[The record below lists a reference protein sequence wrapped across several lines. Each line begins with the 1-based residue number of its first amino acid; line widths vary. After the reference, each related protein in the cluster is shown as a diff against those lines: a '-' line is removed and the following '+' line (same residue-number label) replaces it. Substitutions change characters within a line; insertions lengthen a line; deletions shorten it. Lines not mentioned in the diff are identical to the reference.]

1 MTIDVS
7 LKRPTGPLL
16 QKKKNPDHG
25 FTRPPLERMMRLHAA
40 LKAKKFPN
48 CQKIGAELE
57 VSAKT
62 IQRDIDFMR
71 YRLGLPIDYHPR
83 EFGFYYTEPVTAFP
97 NIEVSEGEI
106 AALLVAQ
113 KALAQYEGT
122 PFERPLQ
129 SAFRKLTDGL
139 KDRVSFSW
147 HDLEDAISFRSAG
160 ASGADLELFETV
172 SKGVLRSVELDFEYR
187 KLKSSDYEPRR
198 VRPYH
203 LGCLENQWYLFA
215 EDLERRQLRTFAL
228 PRMQRVRLTNTG
240 FRRPADFSIARVLSG
255 SFGVHSAGKMQRI
268 RVHFDPFAA
277 RLVAERKWHETQR
290 VREKGDGSII
300 LDLELG
306 GLQEIER
313 WILSWGK
320 HARVLAPK
328 ELATRIR
335 EEATAIAKLYSA

>member
-1 MTIDVS
+1 MAINAFT
-7 LKRPTGPLL
+7 KRPAGPLL
-16 QKKKNPDHG
+16 RKKGDRG
-25 FTRPPLERMMRLHAA
+25 FSRPPLERMMRLHAA
-40 LKAKKFPN
+40 LKARHFPN
-48 CQKIGAELE
+48 FQKIAAELE

-71 YRLGLPIDYHPR
+71 YRLGLPIDYHPQ
-83 EFGFYYTEPVTAFP
+83 EFGFFYTEPVTAFP

-106 AALLVAQ
+106 TALLVAQ
-113 KALAQYEGT
+113 KALAQYQGT

-129 SAFRKLTDGL
+129 TAFRKLTDGL

-160 ASGADLELFETV
+160 ASVADLELFETV
-172 SKGVLRSVELDFEYR
+172 SKGVLRCVELEFEYR
-187 KLKSSDYEPRR
+187 KLKSSGYELRR
-198 VRPYH
+198 ARPYH

-228 PRMQRVRLTNTG
+228 PRMRKVRLTTKG
-240 FRRPADFSIARVLSG
+240 FRRPADFSIAQILSG
-255 SFGVHSAGKMQRI
+255 SFGVYSSGKKQRI
-268 RVHFDPFAA
+268 RIQFDPFAA
-277 RLVAERKWHETQR
+277 RLVAERKWHESQR
-290 VREKGDGSII
+290 IRETKEGSII
-300 LDLELG
+300 LEIDLG

-335 EEATAIAKLYSA
+335 NEAVGVANLYRC

>member
-1 MTIDVS
+1 MVENNEKFS
-7 LKRPTGPLL
+7 
-16 QKKKNPDHG
+16 
-25 FTRPPLERMMRLHAA
+25 RPPLERMVRLHTA

-48 CQKIGAELE
+48 CQEIAAELE
-57 VSAKT
+57 VSPKT

-83 EFGFYYTEPVTAFP
+83 EFGFFYTEAVTAFP

-106 AALLVAQ
+106 TALLVAQ
-113 KALAQYEGT
+113 KALAQYKGT

-129 SAFRKLTDGL
+129 TAFRKLTDGM
-139 KDRVSFSW
+139 KDRLSFSW

-160 ASGADLELFETV
+160 ASTADLELFEAV
-172 SKGVLRSVELDFEYR
+172 SKSVLRSVELEFDYR
-187 KLKSSDYEPRR
+187 KLNSAAYEQRR

-228 PRMQRVRLTNTG
+228 PRMRKVKLTTKG
-240 FRRPADFSIARVLSG
+240 FRRPADFSIAQILSG
-255 SFGVHSAGKMQRI
+255 SFGVYSSGRKQRI
-268 RVHFDPFAA
+268 RIQFDPFAA
-277 RLVAERKWHETQR
+277 RLVAERKWHESQR
-290 VREKGDGSII
+290 VREKADGSI
-300 LDLELG
+300 LLELELG
-306 GLQEIER
+306 GLEEIER

-328 ELATRIR
+328 ELATRICN
-335 EEATAIAKLYSA
+335 EATAIAKQYAN

>member
-1 MTIDVS
+1 MAIDAS
-7 LKRPTGPLL
+7 LKPRKLSGLL
-16 QKKKNPDHG
+16 QQKEKADHG
-25 FTRPPLERMMRLHAA
+25 FSRPPLERMMRLHAA
-40 LKAKKFPN
+40 LKARRFPN

-147 HDLEDAISFRSAG
+147 SDLEDAISFRSAG
-160 ASGADLELFETV
+160 ASVADIELFEIV
-172 SKGVLRSVELDFEYR
+172 SKGVLRSVELEFEYR
-187 KLKSSDYEPRR
+187 KLNSAGYEQRR

-215 EDLERRQLRTFAL
+215 EDLQRRQLRTFAL
-228 PRMQRVRLTNTG
+228 PRMRKVRLTTKG
-240 FRRPADFSIARVLSG
+240 FRRPADFSIAQVLSG
-255 SFGVHSAGKMQRI
+255 SFGVHSAGKKQRI
-268 RVHFDPFAA
+268 QIRFGPFSA
-277 RLVAERKWHETQR
+277 RLVAERKWHESQR
-290 VREKGDGSII
+290 VREEADGSII
-300 LDLELG
+300 LELELG

-335 EEATAIAKLYSA
+335 EEAIAIAKHY